1 VSRVFISS
9 SESGTRLAEELA
21 RALEARNV
29 RTWLG
34 KRDVSA
40 GEDWRA
46 AVESAIES
54 ADLFLFVVT
63 PEATVSP
70 WVRREWQM
78 ALKHYWDDPEGRR
91 LIPVLVGGAE
101 PPPFLQDLQAVRV
114 EEEPG
119 QWSAA
124 VDSVVELLES
134 PTAVRDESGY
144 AEAQARELKHL
155 FNVEE
160 WARRLKAVEGEAGP
174 ATPHSDGR

>member
-1 VSRVFISS
+1 MSRVFISH
-9 SESGTRLAEELA
+9 SESGIRLAEELA

-29 RTWLG
+29 RTWLD
-34 KRDVSA
+34 KRDISA

-46 AVESAIES
+46 AVKSAIES
-54 ADLFLFVVT
+54 ADRFLFVVT
-63 PEATVSP
+63 PEETVSP

-91 LIPVLVGGAE
+91 LIPVLVGGAD

-124 VDSVVELLES
+124 VDSVVSLLES

-144 AEAQARELKHL
+144 AKAQAQQRKHL
-155 FNVEE
+155 DHLEE
-160 WARRLKAVEGEAGP
+160 WARRLKAAEGEASP
-174 ATPHSDGR
+174 ATPHKDGR